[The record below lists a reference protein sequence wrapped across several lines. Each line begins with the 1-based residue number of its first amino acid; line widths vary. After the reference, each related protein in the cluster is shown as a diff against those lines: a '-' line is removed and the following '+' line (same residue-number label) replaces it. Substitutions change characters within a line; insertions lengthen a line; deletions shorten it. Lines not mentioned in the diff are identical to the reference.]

1 MHFSFFS
8 LDREKVSC
16 MNILFHILLDIIFPI
31 FLLIGAGTVLQRL
44 IKLDLS
50 TLSTLTVYFL
60 LPAVC
65 FVNIYESKM
74 SIGLI
79 SQTLVFLIVFNI
91 FLILTSVLITKGN
104 RFDRKLA
111 ATFKNSIVLSNS
123 GNYGLPVSELVFAA
137 SPAGMS
143 IQIIVSIFQNLLT
156 FTYGFFNSVSAQSS
170 GSDIIRKIIRL
181 PVIYALLLA
190 ILLKYLHIEIPI
202 FLWQPI
208 ENSSNA
214 FLAVALVTLGA
225 QVAYLKITRISKPI
239 VWIVIGRLIISPL
252 VGLLV
257 IFCLG
262 LTGITAQ
269 ALFIA
274 SSFPT
279 SRNSALLALEYD
291 NYPEYASQAV
301 LLTTILSS
309 ITVAVVVYISKILF
323 GNG

>member
-1 MHFSFFS
+1 MFPLFI
-8 LDREKVSC
+8 REKVCC
-16 MNILFHILLDIIFPI
+16 MSILYHILLDIIFPI
-31 FLLIGAGTVLQRL
+31 FLLIGAGAVLQRF
-44 IKLDLS
+44 IRLDLT

-74 SIGLI
+74 SGELVG
-79 SQTLVFLIVFNI
+79 QTLVFLLLFNI
-91 FLILTSVLITKGN
+91 LLILTSMFIAKAN
-104 RFDRKLA
+104 RFDRKLT
-111 ATFKNSIVLSNS
+111 ATFKNSMVLSNS

-137 SPAGMS
+137 NPAGMS

-156 FTYGFFNSVSAQSS
+156 FTYGFFNSVSADSS
-170 GSDIIRKIIRL
+170 GREILQKIMRL

-190 ILLKYLHIEIPI
+190 ILLKWLHIEIPP
-202 FLWQPI
+202 FLWKPI

-225 QVAYLKITRISKPI
+225 QVAFLKITQISTPI
-239 VWIVIGRLIISPL
+239 VWIVIGRLIISPI

-257 IFCLG
+257 IYILG
-262 LTGITAQ
+262 LTDITAQ

-274 SSFPT
+274 SSFPS

-301 LLTTILSS
+301 LLTTIISS
-309 ITVAVVVYISKILF
+309 ITVAVVVYLSKLLF
-323 GNG
+323 

>member
-1 MHFSFFS
+1 MT
-8 LDREKVSC
+8 
-16 MNILFHILLDIIFPI
+16 ILFHILLDIIFPI
-31 FLLIGAGTVLQRL
+31 FVLVGAGAILQRF
-44 IKLDLS
+44 IRLDLS

-65 FVNIYESKM
+65 FVNIYESNI
-74 SIGLI
+74 SSDLI
-79 SQTLVFLIVFNI
+79 SRTLLFLMLFNI
-91 FLILTSVLITKGN
+91 LLILTSMVIAKVN

-111 ATFKNSIVLSNS
+111 ATFKNSMVLSNS
-123 GNYGLPVSELVFAA
+123 GNYGLPVSELVFATN
-137 SPAGMS
+137 PAGMS

-170 GSDIIRKIIRL
+170 GRDILRKIMSL

-190 ILLKYLHIEIPI
+190 ILLKWLHIEIPE
-202 FLWQPI
+202 FLWKPI
-208 ENSSNA
+208 ENSSKA

-225 QVAYLKITRISKPI
+225 QVAFLKITRISSPI

-252 VGLLV
+252 IGLFV
-257 IFCLG
+257 IYILG
-262 LTGITAQ
+262 LTDITAQ

-274 SSFPT
+274 SSFPS

-301 LLTTILSS
+301 LLTTILSG
-309 ITVAVVVYISKILF
+309 ITVTLVVYLSKILF
-323 GNG
+323 

>member
-1 MHFSFFS
+1 MS
-8 LDREKVSC
+8 
-16 MNILFHILLDIIFPI
+16 ILYHILLDIIFPI
-31 FLLIGAGTVLQRL
+31 FLLIGAGAVLQRA
-44 IKLDLS
+44 IRLDLS

-74 SIGLI
+74 SSELI
-79 SQTLVFLIVFNI
+79 SHTLVFLLLFNI
-91 FLILTSVLITKGN
+91 LLILTSMFIAKVNK
-104 RFDRKLA
+104 FDRKLT
-111 ATFKNSIVLSNS
+111 ATFKNSMVLSNS

-137 SPAGMS
+137 NPAGMS
-143 IQIIVSIFQNLLT
+143 IQIIISIFQNLLT
-156 FTYGFFNSVSAQSS
+156 FTYGFFNSVSAESS
-170 GSDIIRKIIRL
+170 GLDILRKIIRL

-190 ILLKYLHIEIPI
+190 ITLKWLNIEIPE
-202 FLWQPI
+202 FLWRPI

-225 QVAYLKITRISKPI
+225 QVAFLKITRISRPI
-239 VWIVIGRLIISPL
+239 VWIVIGRLIISPI

-257 IFCLG
+257 IFTLG

-274 SSFPT
+274 SSFPS

-301 LLTTILSS
+301 LLTTIISS
-309 ITVAVVVYISKILF
+309 ITVAVVVYLSKIF
-323 GNG
+323 F

>member
-1 MHFSFFS
+1 MS
-8 LDREKVSC
+8 
-16 MNILFHILLDIIFPI
+16 ILYHILLDIIFPI
-31 FLLIGAGTVLQRL
+31 FLLIGAGAVLQCVIR
-44 IKLDLS
+44 LDLS

-65 FVNIYESKM
+65 FVNIYESNM
-74 SIGLI
+74 SSELI
-79 SQTLVFLIVFNI
+79 SQTLVFLLLFNI
-91 FLILTSVLITKGN
+91 LLILTSMFIAKVNK
-104 RFDRKLA
+104 FDRKLT
-111 ATFKNSIVLSNS
+111 ATFKNSMVLSNS

-137 SPAGMS
+137 NPAGMS
-143 IQIIVSIFQNLLT
+143 IQIIISIFQNLLT

-170 GSDIIRKIIRL
+170 GIEILRKIIRL

-190 ILLKYLHIEIPI
+190 ILLKWLHIDIPE
-202 FLWQPI
+202 FLWRPI

-225 QVAYLKITRISKPI
+225 QVAFLKITRISRPI

-252 VGLLV
+252 IGLLV
-257 IFCLG
+257 IFLLG
-262 LTGITAQ
+262 LTDITAQ

-274 SSFPT
+274 SSFPS

-301 LLTTILSS
+301 LLTTIISG
-309 ITVAVVVYISKILF
+309 ITVAVVVYLSKILF
-323 GNG
+323 

>member
-1 MHFSFFS
+1 
-8 LDREKVSC
+8 

-31 FLLIGAGTVLQRL
+31 FVLIVAGAVLQRF
-44 IKLDLS
+44 IRLDLS

-65 FVNIYESKM
+65 FVNIYESNM
-74 SIGLI
+74 SSKLIG
-79 SQTLVFLIVFNI
+79 QTLVFLLLFNI
-91 FLILTSVLITKGN
+91 LLIITSMFIAKAN
-104 RFDRKLA
+104 RFDRKLT
-111 ATFKNSIVLSNS
+111 ATFKNSMVLSNS

-137 SPAGMS
+137 NPAGMS
-143 IQIIVSIFQNLLT
+143 IQIIISIFQNLLT
-156 FTYGFFNSVSAQSS
+156 FTYGFFNSVSADSS
-170 GSDIIRKIIRL
+170 GREILQKIMRL

-190 ILLKYLHIEIPI
+190 ILLKWLHIEIPP
-202 FLWQPI
+202 FLWKPI

-225 QVAYLKITRISKPI
+225 QVAFLKITRISRPI

-257 IFCLG
+257 IYILG
-262 LTGITAQ
+262 LTDITAQ

-274 SSFPT
+274 SSFPS

-301 LLTTILSS
+301 LLTTIISS
-309 ITVAVVVYISKILF
+309 ITVAVVVYLSKLLF
-323 GNG
+323 

>member
-1 MHFSFFS
+1 MS
-8 LDREKVSC
+8 
-16 MNILFHILLDIIFPI
+16 ILYHILLDIIFPI
-31 FLLIGAGTVLQRL
+31 LVLIGAGALLQHFIR
-44 IKLDLS
+44 LDLS

-74 SIGLI
+74 SSGLI
-79 SQTLVFLIVFNI
+79 SQTLLFLLLFNI
-91 FLILTSVLITKGN
+91 VLILTSMLIARAN
-104 RFDRKLA
+104 RFDRKLS
-111 ATFKNSIVLSNS
+111 ATFKNSMVLSNS

-137 SPAGMS
+137 NPAGMS
-143 IQIIVSIFQNLLT
+143 IQIIVVIFQNLLT

-170 GSDIIRKIIRL
+170 GRDILRKIMRL
-181 PVIYALLLA
+181 PVIYALLFS
-190 ILLKYLHIEIPI
+190 ILLKYFHIEIPEFI
-202 FLWQPI
+202 WRPI

-225 QVAYLKITRISKPI
+225 QVAFLKITRISRPI

-252 VGLLV
+252 IGLLV
-257 IFCLG
+257 INILG

-279 SRNSALLALEYD
+279 SRNSALLALEYN

-309 ITVAVVVYISKILF
+309 VTVAVVVYLSKLLF
-323 GNG
+323 

>member
-1 MHFSFFS
+1 
-8 LDREKVSC
+8 V
-16 MNILFHILLDIIFPI
+16 NILFHILLDIIFPI
-31 FLLIGAGTVLQRL
+31 FLLIGAGALLQRL
-44 IKLDLS
+44 IRMDLS

-65 FVNIYESKM
+65 FVNIYESQM
-74 SIGLI
+74 SSELI
-79 SQTLVFLIVFNI
+79 TQTLVFLIVFNI
-91 FLILTSVLITKGN
+91 LLILTSMFIAKAN
-104 RFDRKLA
+104 KFDRKLA
-111 ATFKNSIVLSNS
+111 ATFKNSMVLSNS

-137 SPAGMS
+137 NPAGMS
-143 IQIIVSIFQNLLT
+143 IQIIISIFQNLLT

-170 GSDIIRKIIRL
+170 SGREIIRKIIRL

-190 ILLKYLHIEIPI
+190 ILLKCLHIEVPP
-202 FLWQPI
+202 FLWKPI

-225 QVAYLKITRISKPI
+225 QVAFLKITRISRPI

-257 IFCLG
+257 ISCLG

-301 LLTTILSS
+301 LLTTIISS
-309 ITVAVVVYISKILF
+309 ITVAVVVYLSKILF
-323 GNG
+323 

>member
-1 MHFSFFS
+1 MS
-8 LDREKVSC
+8 
-16 MNILFHILLDIIFPI
+16 ILYHILLDIIFPI
-31 FLLIGAGTVLQRL
+31 FLLIGAGAVLQRF
-44 IKLDLS
+44 IRLDLT

-74 SIGLI
+74 SGELVG
-79 SQTLVFLIVFNI
+79 QTLVFLLLFNI
-91 FLILTSVLITKGN
+91 LLILTSMFIAKAN
-104 RFDRKLA
+104 RFDRKLT
-111 ATFKNSIVLSNS
+111 ATFKNSMVLSNS

-137 SPAGMS
+137 NPAGMS

-156 FTYGFFNSVSAQSS
+156 FTYGFFNSVSADSS
-170 GSDIIRKIIRL
+170 GREILQKIMRL

-190 ILLKYLHIEIPI
+190 ILLKWLHIEIPP
-202 FLWQPI
+202 FLWKPI

-225 QVAYLKITRISKPI
+225 QVAFLKITQISTPI
-239 VWIVIGRLIISPL
+239 VWIVIGRLIISPI

-257 IFCLG
+257 IYILG
-262 LTGITAQ
+262 LTDITAQ

-274 SSFPT
+274 SSFPS

-301 LLTTILSS
+301 LLTTIISS
-309 ITVAVVVYISKILF
+309 ITVAVVVYLSKLLF
-323 GNG
+323 

>member
-1 MHFSFFS
+1 
-8 LDREKVSC
+8 

-31 FLLIGAGTVLQRL
+31 FLLIGAGALLQRK
-44 IKLDLS
+44 IRLDLS

-74 SIGLI
+74 SSELIG
-79 SQTLVFLIVFNI
+79 QTLI
-91 FLILTSVLITKGN
+91 FLILFNVLLILTSMVIAKAN
-104 RFDRKLA
+104 RFDRKLSS
-111 ATFKNSIVLSNS
+111 TFKNSMVLSNS
-123 GNYGLPVSELVFAA
+123 GNYGLPVSELVFAVN
-137 SPAGMS
+137 PAGMS
-143 IQIIVSIFQNLLT
+143 IQIIISIFQNLLT

-170 GSDIIRKIIRL
+170 GRDIIRKIIRL

-190 ILLKYLHIEIPI
+190 ILLKWLHIQIPP
-202 FLWQPI
+202 FLWKPI

-225 QVAYLKITRISKPI
+225 QVAFLKITRISKPI
-239 VWIVIGRLIISPL
+239 VWIVIGRLIISPI
-252 VGLLV
+252 VGLVV
-257 IFCLG
+257 IYSLG

-301 LLTTILSS
+301 LLTTVISS
-309 ITVAVVVYISKILF
+309 ITVAVVVFLSKILF

>member
-1 MHFSFFS
+1 
-8 LDREKVSC
+8 

-31 FLLIGAGTVLQRL
+31 FLLIGAGAILQRL
-44 IKLDLS
+44 IRLDLS

-65 FVNIYESKM
+65 FVNIYESEM
-74 SIGLI
+74 SSELI
-79 SQTLVFLIVFNI
+79 SQTLVFLIIFNI
-91 FLILTSVLITKGN
+91 LLILTSMFIAKAN
-104 RFDRKLA
+104 KFDRKLTS
-111 ATFKNSIVLSNS
+111 TFKNSMVLSNS

-137 SPAGMS
+137 NPAGMS

-170 GSDIIRKIIRL
+170 SGRDIIRKIIRL
-181 PVIYALLLA
+181 PVIYALILA
-190 ILLKYLHIEIPI
+190 ILLKCLHIEIPL
-202 FLWQPI
+202 FLWKPI

-225 QVAYLKITRISKPI
+225 QVAFLKITRISRPI

-274 SSFPT
+274 SSFPS

-301 LLTTILSS
+301 LLTTIISS
-309 ITVAVVVYISKILF
+309 ITVAVVVYLSKILF
-323 GNG
+323 

>member
-1 MHFSFFS
+1 MS
-8 LDREKVSC
+8 
-16 MNILFHILLDIIFPI
+16 ILYHILLDIIFPI
-31 FLLIGAGTVLQRL
+31 LVLIGAGALLQHFIR
-44 IKLDLS
+44 LDLS

-74 SIGLI
+74 SSGLI
-79 SQTLVFLIVFNI
+79 SQTLLFLLLFNI
-91 FLILTSVLITKGN
+91 VLILTSMLIARAN
-104 RFDRKLA
+104 RFDRKLS
-111 ATFKNSIVLSNS
+111 ATFKNSMVLSNS

-137 SPAGMS
+137 NPAGMS
-143 IQIIVSIFQNLLT
+143 IQIIVVIFQNLLT

-170 GSDIIRKIIRL
+170 GRDILRKIMRL
-181 PVIYALLLA
+181 PVIYALLFS
-190 ILLKYLHIEIPI
+190 ILLKYFHIEIPEFI
-202 FLWQPI
+202 WRPI
-208 ENSSNA
+208 KNSSNA

-225 QVAYLKITRISKPI
+225 QVAFLKITRISRPI
-239 VWIVIGRLIISPL
+239 VWILIGRLIISPL
-252 VGLLV
+252 IGLLV
-257 IFCLG
+257 INILG

-279 SRNSALLALEYD
+279 SRNSALLALEYN

-309 ITVAVVVYISKILF
+309 VTVAVVVYLSKLLF
-323 GNG
+323 

>member
-1 MHFSFFS
+1 
-8 LDREKVSC
+8 

-31 FLLIGAGTVLQRL
+31 FVLIGVGAVLQRV
-44 IKLDLS
+44 IRLDLS

-74 SIGLI
+74 SSELI
-79 SQTLVFLIVFNI
+79 SRTLVFLMLFNI
-91 FLILTSVLITKGN
+91 LLILTSMLIVKAN
-104 RFDRKLA
+104 RFDRKLT
-111 ATFKNSIVLSNS
+111 ATFKNSMVLSNS

-137 SPAGMS
+137 NPAGMS

-170 GSDIIRKIIRL
+170 GRDILRKIMRL

-190 ILLKYLHIEIPI
+190 ILLKWLHIEIPE
-202 FLWQPI
+202 FLWKPI

-225 QVAYLKITRISKPI
+225 QVAFLKITRISRPI

-257 IFCLG
+257 IYILG
-262 LTGITAQ
+262 LTDITAQ

-274 SSFPT
+274 SSFPS

-301 LLTTILSS
+301 LLTTIISS
-309 ITVAVVVYISKILF
+309 ITVAVVVYLSKILF
-323 GNG
+323 

>member
-1 MHFSFFS
+1 MS
-8 LDREKVSC
+8 
-16 MNILFHILLDIIFPI
+16 ILYHILLDIIFPI
-31 FLLIGAGTVLQRL
+31 FLLIGAGAVLQRA
-44 IKLDLS
+44 IRLDLS

-74 SIGLI
+74 SSELI
-79 SQTLVFLIVFNI
+79 SHTLVFLLLFNI
-91 FLILTSVLITKGN
+91 LLILTSMFIAKVNK
-104 RFDRKLA
+104 FDRKLT
-111 ATFKNSIVLSNS
+111 ATFKNSMVLSNS

-137 SPAGMS
+137 NPAGMS
-143 IQIIVSIFQNLLT
+143 IQIIISIFQNLLT
-156 FTYGFFNSVSAQSS
+156 FTYGFFNSVSAESS
-170 GSDIIRKIIRL
+170 GIDILRKIIRL

-190 ILLKYLHIEIPI
+190 ITLKWFNIEIPE
-202 FLWQPI
+202 FLWRPI

-225 QVAYLKITRISKPI
+225 QVAFLKITRISRPI
-239 VWIVIGRLIISPL
+239 VWIVIGRLIISPI

-257 IFCLG
+257 IFTLG

-274 SSFPT
+274 SSFPS

-301 LLTTILSS
+301 LLTTVVSS
-309 ITVAVVVYISKILF
+309 ITVAVVVYLSKILF
-323 GNG
+323 

>member
-1 MHFSFFS
+1 MT
-8 LDREKVSC
+8 
-16 MNILFHILLDIIFPI
+16 ILFHILLDIIFPI
-31 FLLIGAGTVLQRL
+31 FVLVGAGALLQRF
-44 IKLDLS
+44 IRLDLS

-65 FVNIYESKM
+65 FVNIYESNM
-74 SIGLI
+74 SKQLI
-79 SQTLVFLIVFNI
+79 SRTLLFLMLFNI
-91 FLILTSVLITKGN
+91 LLILTSMLIAKVN
-104 RFDRKLA
+104 RFDRKLS
-111 ATFKNSIVLSNS
+111 ATFKNSMVLSNS

-137 SPAGMS
+137 NPAGMS

-156 FTYGFFNSVSAQSS
+156 FTYGFFNSVSAESS
-170 GSDIIRKIIRL
+170 GRDILRNIMRL

-190 ILLKYLHIEIPI
+190 ILLKWFHIEIPE
-202 FLWQPI
+202 FLWKPI

-225 QVAYLKITRISKPI
+225 QVAFLKITRISSPI

-252 VGLLV
+252 IGLLV
-257 IFCLG
+257 IYILG
-262 LTGITAQ
+262 LTDITAQ

-274 SSFPT
+274 SSFPS

-301 LLTTILSS
+301 LLTTILSG
-309 ITVAVVVYISKILF
+309 ITVTIVVYLSKILF
-323 GNG
+323 

>member
-1 MHFSFFS
+1 MS
-8 LDREKVSC
+8 
-16 MNILFHILLDIIFPI
+16 ILYHILLDIIFPI
-31 FLLIGAGTVLQRL
+31 FLLIGAGAVLQRA
-44 IKLDLS
+44 IRLDLT

-74 SIGLI
+74 SGELVG
-79 SQTLVFLIVFNI
+79 QTLVFLLLFNI
-91 FLILTSVLITKGN
+91 LLILTSMFIAKAN
-104 RFDRKLA
+104 RFDRKLT
-111 ATFKNSIVLSNS
+111 ATFKNSMVLSNS

-137 SPAGMS
+137 NPAGMS

-156 FTYGFFNSVSAQSS
+156 FTYGFFNSVSADSS
-170 GSDIIRKIIRL
+170 GREILQKIMRL

-190 ILLKYLHIEIPI
+190 ILLKWLHIEIPP
-202 FLWQPI
+202 FLWKPI

-225 QVAYLKITRISKPI
+225 QVAFLKITQISRPI
-239 VWIVIGRLIISPL
+239 VWIVIGRLIISPF

-257 IFCLG
+257 IYILG
-262 LTGITAQ
+262 LTDITAQ

-274 SSFPT
+274 SSFPS

-301 LLTTILSS
+301 LLTTIISS
-309 ITVAVVVYISKILF
+309 ITVAVVVYLSKLLF
-323 GNG
+323 